1 MHWWFRVRTA
11 EVRICWLNSRRS
23 RLAARLVL
31 GPLAW
36 AAVAQ
41 AQSAEPLRLA
51 DVLDIA
57 RHANPQIDAAREQ
70 AVALRA
76 VPAQVSAYDD
86 PTLSWEGWNIPD
98 SLNIGQAQNNI
109 FRLAQKVPW
118 PGKRT
123 LAGTVAEHAADM
135 AQEDIR
141 VAQLDLDVAVKRAY
155 YDLWLTYQTRDIL
168 GRDKQLVERVSR
180 AAEERYGTG
189 EAPQTDALRAQVE
202 LTHMTIQIDSAG
214 LAIDTAAAELNAL
227 LSRPS
232 DEALGVPEGPT
243 PRPLD
248 ASLESL
254 TDQALQQRPELAAQ
268 RAAIAREQS
277 GVELAA
283 INRRPDFEFSVGR
296 FVNYGHNDGFGA
308 MASVTVPFIYT
319 SKYDAGSAE
328 ARAKLATAEAELRRW
343 QDRVRREV
351 AQAYARVRTAALQHG
366 LTTGTHVPQ
375 AEQAL
380 RVTEGAYQSGSADF
394 PALLDTLRNIEAVHL
409 QHVGAEA
416 EWAKATADL
425 ERAVGGELPPPLAAR
440 P

>member
-23 RLAARLVL
+23 RLAAWLVV
-31 GPLAW
+31 GTAVS
-36 AAVAQ
+36 AAVAWG
-41 AQSAEPLRLA
+41 QSTEPLRLA

-57 RHANPQIDAAREQ
+57 RQTNPQIDAAREN
-70 AVALRA
+70 AAALRA
-76 VPAQVSAYDD
+76 VPAQVSSYDD
-86 PTLSWEGWNIPD
+86 PTLSWEGWDIPD
-98 SLNIGQAQNNI
+98 SLNVGQAQNNI

-123 LAGTVAEHAADM
+123 LAGTVAAHTADV
-135 AQEDIR
+135 AQEDVR
-141 VAQLDLDVAVKRAY
+141 VAQLDLDATVKRAY

-168 GRDKQLVERVSR
+168 GRDKQLVERV
-180 AAEERYGTG
+180 AHTAEQRYGTG

-202 LTHMTIQIDSAG
+202 LTHMTIQLESAA

-232 DEALGVPEGPT
+232 DEPLGVPEGPT

-248 ASLESL
+248 ASIDSL
-254 TDQALQQRPELAAQ
+254 TDLALQQRPELAAQ

-328 ARAKLATAEAELRRW
+328 ARARLATAEAELRRW

-416 EWAKATADL
+416 EWAKANADL
-425 ERAVGGELPPPLAAR
+425 ERAVGGELPSPTVR